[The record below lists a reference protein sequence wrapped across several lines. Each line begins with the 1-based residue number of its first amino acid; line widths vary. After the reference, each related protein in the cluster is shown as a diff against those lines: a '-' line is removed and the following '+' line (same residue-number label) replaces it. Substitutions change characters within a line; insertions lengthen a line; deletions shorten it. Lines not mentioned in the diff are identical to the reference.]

1 MMKTIYGILLTLLG
15 IAVAFT
21 VQAKGDAKRGQQAY
35 AVCQACHGANGEGN
49 KALNAPRLAGQQDWY
64 VARQVQNFKAG
75 IRGSNPKDVFGMQ
88 MRPMAM
94 TLATDQVVEDVAAYI
109 ATLKG
114 KVSAAPTVKGDAKAG
129 KVAYAICQACHGAQG
144 EGSKALNAPK
154 LAGQQD
160 WYLVRQL
167 QNFKAGIR
175 GTHAKDMFGM
185 QMRPMAM
192 TLANDAAVNNV
203 AAYIASLKE

>member
-1 MMKTIYGILLTLLG
+1 MKTIYGILLTLLG

-114 KVSAAPTVKGDAKAG
+114 KVSAPTGKGDAKAG

-144 EGSKALNAPK
+144 EGNKALNAPK

>member
-1 MMKTIYGILLTLLG
+1 MKTIYGILLTLLG

-75 IRGSNPKDVFGMQ
+75 IRGGNPKDVFGMQ

-94 TLATDQVVEDVAAYI
+94 TLATDQVVEDVAVYI

-114 KVSAAPTVKGDAKAG
+114 KVSAPTVKGDAKAG
-129 KVAYAICQACHGAQG
+129 KAAYAICQACHGAQG
-144 EGSKALNAPK
+144 EGNKALNAPK

-175 GTHAKDMFGM
+175 GIHAKDMFGM
-185 QMRPMAM
+185 HMRPMAM

>member
-1 MMKTIYGILLTLLG
+1 M
-15 IAVAFT
+15 
-21 VQAKGDAKRGQQAY
+21 AKVSGEHVPYSNPLEVGNPLFAAC
-35 AVCQACHGANGEGN
+35 ASCHGNEGEGN
-49 KALNAPRLAGQQDWY
+49 AKFNAPRLAGQEAWYLSRQLQHWQD
-64 VARQVQNFKAG
+64 G
-75 IRGSNPKDVFGMQ
+75 IRGTHPQDVFGMQ
-88 MRPMAM
+88 RRPMAM

-114 KVSAAPTVKGDAKAG
+114 KVSAPTVKGDAKAG

>member
-1 MMKTIYGILLTLLG
+1 MKTIYGILLTLLG

-75 IRGSNPKDVFGMQ
+75 IRGGNPKDVFGMQ

-114 KVSAAPTVKGDAKAG
+114 KVSAPTVKGDAKAG
-129 KVAYAICQACHGAQG
+129 KAAYAICQACHGAQG
-144 EGSKALNAPK
+144 EGNKTLNAPK

>member
-1 MMKTIYGILLTLLG
+1 M
-15 IAVAFT
+15 
-21 VQAKGDAKRGQQAY
+21 
-35 AVCQACHGANGEGN
+35 
-49 KALNAPRLAGQQDWY
+49 
-64 VARQVQNFKAG
+64 
-75 IRGSNPKDVFGMQ
+75 
-88 MRPMAM
+88 
-94 TLATDQVVEDVAAYI
+94 
-109 ATLKG
+109 
-114 KVSAAPTVKGDAKAG
+114 
-129 KVAYAICQACHGAQG
+129 AYAICQACHGAQG
-144 EGSKALNAPK
+144 EGNKALNAPK

>member
-1 MMKTIYGILLTLLG
+1 MKKIYGILLTLLG

-114 KVSAAPTVKGDAKAG
+114 KVSAPTVKGDAKAG
-129 KVAYAICQACHGAQG
+129 KVAYAICQACHGANG
-144 EGSKALNAPK
+144 EGSKVLNAPK

-175 GTHAKDMFGM
+175 GAHAKDMFGM

-192 TLANDAAVNNV
+192 TLANDVAVNNV